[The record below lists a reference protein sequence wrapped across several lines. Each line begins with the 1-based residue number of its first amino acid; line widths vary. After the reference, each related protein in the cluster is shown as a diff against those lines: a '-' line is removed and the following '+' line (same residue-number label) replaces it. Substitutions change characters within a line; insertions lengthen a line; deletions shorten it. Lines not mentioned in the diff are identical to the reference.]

1 MRTSSLF
8 VLIMLVYKV
17 EAQELPVSL
26 FWQERQKL
34 EYVVQQ
40 QDSFLHSGFFP
51 VTYHTTKFDSL
62 FVQYLMDIRYEPK
75 PYFKNF
81 SHHSFV
87 QVKDK
92 NFILHINPLVN
103 WLLSNDSL
111 HTFSQNLRGVNI
123 SGQFEQRFRFAT
135 TMIENQA
142 FYQDYVVR
150 YITKNGVVPG
160 SGRVRGFKD
169 GGYDFSQASGIIQ
182 FQATKHWQFL
192 LGHSRQMVGYGY
204 RSVLLSDAPLDY
216 PHFRISY
223 TKKRWQYS
231 TAYAVFQSASA
242 FDDRTKVYSRKYS
255 SQHYFSFSIMPQWEW
270 AFFENTL
277 FNAMSLQNNR
287 PPEEFYIPIIGI
299 HTSVFGLDHKN
310 NVMVGTQTQIS
321 ILPKLKVYGQ
331 LAIDQLKTT
340 DSLSKN
346 KTAWQCGI
354 KINEPLAIKNLF
366 ILAEYN
372 KATRAMYVGA
382 NERENFSQHN
392 EPITHP
398 LGNHFSEKVFL
409 MHYTYKRYF
418 ISLRFNDAYY
428 AANEKRLSQNDTTI
442 SLTHV
447 SQWKIESGIIL
458 HRPSRLQL
466 AIGLH
471 ARQETTYATTHYLYI
486 GIRTQVYNFY
496 DDF

>member
-1 MRTSSLF
+1 MRTSLAF
-8 VLIMLVYKV
+8 VLIMLVYII

-26 FWQERQKL
+26 VWHERQKL
-34 EYVVQQ
+34 EYVLQQ
-40 QDSFLHSGFFP
+40 KDSFLHMGIFP
-51 VTYHTTKFDSL
+51 QTYHKKELDSL
-62 FVQYLMDIRYEPK
+62 FVQYLMNIRYEPT

-92 NFILHINPLVN
+92 NFILHINPLIN
-103 WLLSNDSL
+103 LEFSNNSI
-111 HTFSQNLRGVNI
+111 HSFSQNLRGLNI

-135 TMIENQA
+135 TMVENQA
-142 FYQDYVVR
+142 FYQDYVVQ
-150 YITKNGVVPG
+150 YIKKNGVVPG

-169 GGYDFSQASGIIQ
+169 GGYDFSQASGVIE
-182 FQATKHWQFL
+182 FQATKHLQFL
-192 LGHSRQMVGYGY
+192 LGHSRQIVGYGY

-216 PHFRISY
+216 PNFRISF

-231 TAYAVFQSASA
+231 TTYAVFQSASA

-255 SQHYFSFSIMPQWEW
+255 SQHYLSFYITPKWEW

-277 FNAMSLQNNR
+277 FNAMSLRNNR

-299 HTSVFGLDHKN
+299 HTSLYGLNHKN
-310 NVMVGTQTQIS
+310 NVMVGTQTQLS

-331 LAIDQLKTT
+331 LAIDELKNT

-354 KINEPLAIKNLF
+354 KINEPFGIKNLF
-366 ILAEYN
+366 MLAEYN

-382 NERENFSQHN
+382 SERETFSQHN
-392 EPITHP
+392 EPIAHP
-398 LGNHFSEKVFL
+398 LGNYFSEKLFL
-409 MHYTYKRYF
+409 LHYTYKRYF
-418 ISLRFNDAYY
+418 ISIRFNNAYY
-428 AANEKRLSQNDTTI
+428 AANEKRLPQIDTTT

-471 ARQETTYATTHYLYI
+471 TRQETTYATTHYFYI
-486 GIRTQVYNFY
+486 GIHSLVYNIY